1 MDNYVRGISTLRKI
15 LKEELGL
22 KSVYQKY
29 IQIHGYQ
36 LNLENVSRLLIRVK
50 LLLQGRKI
58 LCQVLMIIIERNNLI

>member
-1 MDNYVRGISTLRKI
+1 MYCFQEDKRKSVNSKNKILVENYVRGISTMRKI

-22 KSVYQKY
+22 TSVYQKY

-50 LLLQGRKI
+50 LLL
-58 LCQVLMIIIERNNLI
+58 